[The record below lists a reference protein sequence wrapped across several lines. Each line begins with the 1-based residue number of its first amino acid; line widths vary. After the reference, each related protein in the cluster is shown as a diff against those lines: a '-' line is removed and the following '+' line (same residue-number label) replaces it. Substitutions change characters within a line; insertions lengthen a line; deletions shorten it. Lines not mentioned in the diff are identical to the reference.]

1 MCKRGVRVRGRR
13 SRRKEEEKEA
23 RKRAKRA
30 RSPERAREGR
40 GGRVEGG
47 EEKRRQEKRSNLH
60 PTPKELDQEGGGSN
74 PPLPPPNPPLARRSG
89 REGGQTGFFQGIE
102 FFPDLWGHR
111 PASNAWLG
119 DFDLGRVAVPA
130 RRCLGPQPQPAVF

>member
-1 MCKRGVRVRGRR
+1 MSKRGVRVRGGR

-74 PPLPPPNPPLARRSG
+74 PPPLPPQTPPWRDDLVG
-89 REGGQTGFFQGIE
+89 RGVKQVFFRVLSFSRTYDPFSSLDRVEGVSINIFLE
-102 FFPDLWGHR
+102 
-111 PASNAWLG
+111 
-119 DFDLGRVAVPA
+119 
-130 RRCLGPQPQPAVF
+130 